1 MKIKIIEVNEV
12 TTKSGST
19 FTAFKAVKKDGKKI
33 DCRFT
38 RSVDPKKI
46 PEQPCFINVDDNMAN
61 VDTSRQ
67 YPILWV
73 KDIISVEPFESR
85 NNLSDFFDE

>member
-1 MKIKIIEVNEV
+1 MKIKIIEVNEI

-19 FTAFKAVKKDGKKI
+19 FTAYKAVTKEGRKI

-38 RSVDPKKI
+38 RAVDPKML
-46 PEQPCFINVDDNMAN
+46 PQQPCYIVVDENMAN
-61 VDTSRQ
+61 VDTNRQ
-67 YPILWV
+67 YPVLWV

-85 NNLSDFFDE
+85 NNLSDFFGE